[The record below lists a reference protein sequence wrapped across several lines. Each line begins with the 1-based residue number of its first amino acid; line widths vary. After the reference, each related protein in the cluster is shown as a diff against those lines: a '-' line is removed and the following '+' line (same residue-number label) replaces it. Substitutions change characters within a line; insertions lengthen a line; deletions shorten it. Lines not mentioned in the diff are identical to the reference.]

1 LPRKIIFF
9 SSAEEMAGTY
19 FRAFFLA
26 KYLVKEGHKVL
37 LILRSKEPS
46 LKIVRKLLDG
56 VNVFLLPSLVTHETS
71 SLVGSSSRVA
81 TVFMNTIQNCLLE
94 IANDFDVIHSFDVMW
109 PQNAAPLLVSNL
121 ERLLR
126 IRHIKIYADWD
137 DWWGRGGI
145 ISLYKG
151 LYRLMAHPIGFMEEK
166 FPRCADYVTVT
177 TEILKYRALQSRIKP
192 EKLFIIPNGA
202 NVEDIKPLDRNTSRE
217 ELNLPLE
224 NKICTQIWSSSRDLQ
239 SFKLLL
245 QAHKK
250 VTKVFPEALL
260 LFVGRMKVSKAQM
273 NFIKSLDLSR
283 NVMFTGWQPYHK
295 YSLYLG
301 ASNVLLLPMQDTIFD
316 RARSPLRLGDYLAA
330 GRPIIATALP
340 EVEKIVSHCGLVA
353 APNDA
358 KDFGEKLSK
367 ILQNADL
374 SEEMGKRAR
383 ELAERKYSWQIL
395 AQKLEQIYAHN

>member
-1 LPRKIIFF
+1 
-9 SSAEEMAGTY
+9 MTGTY

-26 KYLVKEGHKVL
+26 KYLVKDGHKVL
-37 LILRSKEPS
+37 LVFRSKEPS

-56 VNVFLLPSLVTHETS
+56 VDVFLLPSLVTSEIS

-81 TVFMNTIQNCLLE
+81 TVFINTIQNCFLE
-94 IANDFDVIHSFDVMW
+94 IIHDFDVIHSFDVMW
-109 PQNAAPLLVSNL
+109 PQNAAPLLVSKL

-126 IRHIKIYADWD
+126 IHNIKIYADWD

-151 LYRLMAHPIGFMEEK
+151 LYRLIALPIGFMEEK
-166 FPRCADYVTVT
+166 VPLCADYVTVT
-177 TEILKYRALQSRIKP
+177 TEPLKYRALQSGFKP
-192 EKLFIIPNGA
+192 ENLFIIPNGA
-202 NVEDIKPLDRNTSRE
+202 NVEDIKPLDRNSSRK

-224 NKICTQIWSSSRDLQ
+224 NKICTQIWSSSRDLL

-273 NFIKSLDLSR
+273 NYIESLNLSR
-283 NVMFTGWQPYHK
+283 NVMFAGWQPYPK
-295 YSLYLG
+295 YLLYLG
-301 ASNVLLLPMQDTIFD
+301 ASDVLLLPMQNTIFD
-316 RARSPLRLGDYLAA
+316 HARWPLRLGDYLAT

-340 EVEKIVSHCGLVA
+340 EVEKIVSQCGLVA
-353 APNDA
+353 TPNDA
-358 KDFGEKLSK
+358 KDFGEKLLK
-367 ILQNADL
+367 ILQDAEL
-374 SEEMGKRAR
+374 SHEMGKRAR
-383 ELAERKYSWQIL
+383 ELAEKKYSWQIL
-395 AQKLEQIYAHN
+395 AKKLDQIYAHN

>member
-1 LPRKIIFF
+1 M
-9 SSAEEMAGTY
+9 SGTY

-37 LILRSKEPS
+37 LVLRSREHS

-56 VNVFLLPSLVTHETS
+56 VNILLLPSLVTHETS

-81 TVFMNTIQNCLLE
+81 TVFMNTIQNCFLE
-94 IANDFDVIHSFDVMW
+94 IIHDFDVIHSFDVMW

-121 ERLLR
+121 EGLLR

-145 ISLYKG
+145 INLYKG
-151 LYRLMAHPIGFMEEK
+151 LYRLIALPISFMEEK
-166 FPRCADYVTVT
+166 VPRCADYVTLT
-177 TEILKYRALQSRIKP
+177 TETLKYRALQSGFKP
-192 EKLFIIPNGA
+192 ENLFIIPNGA
-202 NVEDIKPLDRNTSRE
+202 NVEDIKPLDRNNSRK

-224 NKICTQIWSSSRDLQ
+224 NKICTQIWSSSRDLR

-260 LFVGRMKVSKAQM
+260 LFVGRMKVSEAQID
-273 NFIKSLDLSR
+273 FVKSLNLSR
-283 NVMFTGWQPYHK
+283 NVMFAGWQPYHK
-295 YSLYLG
+295 YLLYLG
-301 ASNVLLLPMQDTIFD
+301 ASDVLLLPMQDTIYD

-340 EVEKIVSHCGLVA
+340 EIEKIVSQCGLVA

-358 KDFGEKLSK
+358 KGFGEKLLK
-367 ILQNADL
+367 VLQDADL
-374 SEEMGKRAR
+374 SDEMGKRAR

-395 AQKLEQIYAHN
+395 AKKLDQIYAHN